1 MKAFSLAWFIFF
13 HICCY
18 LIGLMVPLYNVFSPN
33 NASEFLIFIFCFGGL
48 TIPYSIFFMYTF
60 KKLLYSKFFGKSF
73 EGILEIYKS
82 IFEEL

>member
-1 MKAFSLAWFIFF
+1 MKTFSLALFIFF

-33 NASEFLIFIFCFGGL
+33 NTSEFLIFIFCFGGL

-60 KKLLYSKFFGKSF
+60 KKLLYSNLFGKSF
-73 EGILEIYKS
+73 KGILEIYKS
-82 IFEEL
+82 IFEEF